1 MKKTHKIRYILLGA
15 LLTVLISQLCVPALA
30 ALAKKTIDVY
40 TGVNIYVDDVKLDPK
55 DANGNPVE
63 VFVYNGTTYLP
74 VRAVGEAYGK
84 VVQWDGSTQSVY
96 LGEHSSDTPAIMLKD
111 LDYFTGKTWDGLYTS
126 DKDNLGNTYNQS
138 CSTNT
143 KVDNVYQINGQ
154 YSKITGTFYLRYPSR
169 SVTANSSFLKI
180 YGDGKLL
187 FNGTVT
193 GGVEPIFFDVDLTG
207 VLELEVCL
215 DGKDS
220 YWDSQRNRFTG
231 AIGDCG
237 LYT

>member
-1 MKKTHKIRYILLGA
+1 MKKTHKIRYTLLGA

-40 TGVNIYVDDVKLDPK
+40 TGVNIYVDDVKLEPK

-84 VVQWDGSTQSVY
+84 VVQWDGSTQTVY
-96 LGEHSSDTPAIMLKD
+96 LGTHSSTTPTVMLKD
-111 LDYFTGKTWDGLYTS
+111 LDYFTGEKLTITSS
-126 DKDNLGNTYNQS
+126 DKDNLGNTYAEAI
-138 CSTNT
+138 TNDFENT
-143 KVDNVYQINGQ
+143 YKLNGQ
-154 YSKITGTFYLRYPSR
+154 YSKMTGTLYQRYIWR
-169 SVTANSSFLKI
+169 SSSYTSSLKI

-187 FNGTVT
+187 YDATVAT
-193 GGVEPIFFDVDLTG
+193 GVEPLDFDINLTG
-207 VLELEVCL
+207 VLEMKIVFNNFNINS
-215 DGKDS
+215 G
-220 YWDSQRNRFTG
+220 YNAG
-231 AIGDCG
+231 IGNCG

>member
-1 MKKTHKIRYILLGA
+1 MKNAQKFRYILLGV
-15 LLTVLISQLCVPALA
+15 LVTVAVSQLCIPALA

-40 TGVNIYVDDVKLDPK
+40 TGVSIYVDDAKINPK

-84 VVQWDGSTQSVY
+84 VVQWDGATRSVY
-96 LGEHSSDTPAIMLKD
+96 VGKHDSETPAVMLQD
-111 LDYFTGKTWDGLYTS
+111 LDYFTGKDWPGKYTS
-126 DKDNLGNTYNQS
+126 DKDNLGNTYSQS
-138 CSTNT
+138 CGVSYSDVTNIY
-143 KVDNVYQINGQ
+143 KLNGQ
-154 YSKITGTFYLRYPSR
+154 YSKMTGTFYQRYAYR
-169 SVTANSSFLKI
+169 SHSSWSILKI

-187 FNGTVT
+187 FDGAVHD
-193 GGVEPIFFDVDLTG
+193 GVEPIYFDIDLAG
-207 VLELEVCL
+207 VLEMKVAIDVNYGI
-215 DGKDS
+215 DGG
-220 YWDSQRNRFTG
+220 QTA